1 MQRRAMAAAPFN
13 GPPGGLHAH
22 YSPAQ
27 QQYMQAEDA
36 NIQALEA
43 EEKYKTELWCAG
55 AAFTRLTRV
64 AAANS
69 RALASRAGSRQG

>member
-1 MQRRAMAAAPFN
+1 MPYN

-36 NIQALEA
+36 NNQALEA
-43 EEKYKTELWCAG
+43 EEKYKTELWC
-55 AAFTRLTRV
+55 V
-64 AAANS
+64 
-69 RALASRAGSRQG
+69 RARWQW